1 MTQTIGAKSMR
12 NAKIAYNTL
21 GFGTTWVD
29 FSGVFNSLEV
39 SGGDR
44 ITGEVFTADGDTP
57 IVLFGK
63 LNPIDVTG
71 NIVYSEI
78 TTEAWSVLVP
88 YYVAGT
94 NLRLRWAPA
103 GDGTGAYRFMTGTTN
118 FTEFG
123 YPSGDVGAGEPIL
136 VSFAVKTGAI
146 TYEVMTTATL

>member
-21 GFGTTWVD
+21 GFGTSWVD
-29 FSGVFNSLEV
+29 FSGVLNSVEV

-44 ITGEVFTADGDTP
+44 VTGEVFTADGDTP

-71 NIVYSEI
+71 KIVYSEI
-78 TTEAWSVLVP
+78 STEAFNSLVP
-88 YYVAGT
+88 LYVAGT
-94 NLRLRWAPA
+94 NLRLRWTPA

-118 FTEFG
+118 FTQFG
-123 YPSGDVGAGEPIL
+123 YPGGEVGAGEPIL
-136 VSFAVKTGAI
+136 VEFAVKTGTI